1 MVHTDSWI
9 IEGRKLI
16 ECVCGRAEEG
26 GGGGRER
33 WSATQTLTQAFPQI
47 SKCVKVRKENRD
59 RAPTPLASTDTLHL

>member
-1 MVHTDSWI
+1 M
-9 IEGRKLI
+9 
-16 ECVCGRAEEG
+16 CVCGRAEEG

-33 WSATQTLTQAFPQI
+33 WSATQTLTQAFPQF

>member
-26 GGGGRER
+26 RREGEVECHTDFD
-33 WSATQTLTQAFPQI
+33 SSI
-47 SKCVKVRKENRD
+47 SPDFKVCEGEKRKQRQSSH
-59 RAPTPLASTDTLHL
+59 STG